1 MNGVGTIF
9 SNFLPEISLT
19 SAINTAPLNDI
30 AVKEIIPRRQ
40 ISPVLDPAMKILI
53 LLDVNFFI
61 NKNNRH
67 FREFLTFFAH
77 TQFFLLSYIRAI

>member
-1 MNGVGTIF
+1 MDTCMNGVGTIF

-40 ISPVLDPAMKILI
+40 NLASLRPCDE
-53 LLDVNFFI
+53 D
-61 NKNNRH
+61 
-67 FREFLTFFAH
+67 
-77 TQFFLLSYIRAI
+77 SYSLGR